1 MFAVRKGNPKNI
13 QTWDDVVKPGVEVV
27 TPNVF
32 SSGGAKW
39 NLMAAYGA
47 QLNQGKS
54 PEEALAFL
62 KTLLEH
68 AVVQPGSASDAL
80 TTFTSGKGDV
90 LLAYESDAIEAQKA
104 GEDIDYVVPDDTI
117 LIETPAA
124 TTTDAST
131 QAQDFLDYLWTPE
144 AQQLWADGGYRPVD
158 QSVLA
163 KNKDKFPT
171 PPGLFDIA
179 SLGGWEKVNAEFF
192 DPENGSVAKIE
203 ERPGGLHRVTL
214 ALKAPGGGYGV
225 TPVAPGARAEAP
237 PRPVAWPRLGGAAL
251 GRGLVTAY
259 LSLIVLIPIA
269 ALVAKST
276 EGGLGGFW
284 DSGDLSAGAFG
295 PEADPDLLG
304 DRGRDQRG
312 RRHGDRLGPGQG
324 QLPGQ
329 GDRQLGHRPSLRPAD
344 GRRGDHPARPLRDR
358 QPGGDRHR
366 LHAGRRRGG
375 PAVRHPAVRRPRRA
389 AGAARAR
396 PGDGGGRGVAGRRAR

>member
-1 MFAVRKGNPKNI
+1 MNRFRSLSSRPARIVLAAASTLALGLGVAACGSDGGSSDGEVNLVAYSVVETVYDESLIPGFQKTSEGEGATFKNSFGPSGDQQRAVIAGQPADYVHLSIEPDMQALVDAGIVDSGWQDNQYKGIVQDSVVVFAVRKGNPKNI

-47 QLNQGKS
+47 QINQGKS

-68 AVVQPGSASDAL
+68 AVVQPGSAGDAL
-80 TTFTSGKGDV
+80 TAFTSGKGDV

-104 GEDIDYVVPDDTI
+104 GEDIDYVIPDDTI

-124 TTTDAST
+124 TTVDAPT
-131 QAQDFLDYLWTPE
+131 QAEDFLTYLWTPE

-179 SLGGWEKVNAEFF
+179 SLGGWEKVNSEFF

-203 ERPGGLHRVTL
+203 SDL
-214 ALKAPGGGYGV
+214 GV
-225 TPVAPGARAEAP
+225 
-237 PRPVAWPRLGGAAL
+237 
-251 GRGLVTAY
+251 
-259 LSLIVLIPIA
+259 
-269 ALVAKST
+269 ST
-276 EGGLGGFW
+276 G
-284 DSGDLSAGAFG
+284 
-295 PEADPDLLG
+295 
-304 DRGRDQRG
+304 
-312 RRHGDRLGPGQG
+312 
-324 QLPGQ
+324 
-329 GDRQLGHRPSLRPAD
+329 
-344 GRRGDHPARPLRDR
+344 
-358 QPGGDRHR
+358 
-366 LHAGRRRGG
+366 
-375 PAVRHPAVRRPRRA
+375 
-389 AGAARAR
+389 
-396 PGDGGGRGVAGRRAR
+396 

>member
-1 MFAVRKGNPKNI
+1 MNRFRSLSSRPARIALAAASTLALGLGVAACGSDGGSSDGEVNLVAYSVVETVYDESLIPGFQKTSEGEDATFKNSFGPSGDQQRAVIAGQPADYVHLSIEPDMQALVDAGIVDSSWQDNKYKGIVQDSVVVFAVRKGNPKNI

-47 QLNQGKS
+47 QINQGKS

-68 AVVQPGSASDAL
+68 AVVQPGSAGDAL
-80 TTFTSGKGDV
+80 TAFTSGKGDV

-104 GEDIDYVVPDDTI
+104 GEDIDYVIPDDTI

-124 TTTDAST
+124 TTVDAPT
-131 QAQDFLDYLWTPE
+131 QAQDFLTYLWTPE

-179 SLGGWEKVNAEFF
+179 SLGGWEKVNTEFF

-203 ERPGGLHRVTL
+203 SDL
-214 ALKAPGGGYGV
+214 GV
-225 TPVAPGARAEAP
+225 
-237 PRPVAWPRLGGAAL
+237 
-251 GRGLVTAY
+251 
-259 LSLIVLIPIA
+259 
-269 ALVAKST
+269 ST
-276 EGGLGGFW
+276 G
-284 DSGDLSAGAFG
+284 
-295 PEADPDLLG
+295 
-304 DRGRDQRG
+304 
-312 RRHGDRLGPGQG
+312 
-324 QLPGQ
+324 
-329 GDRQLGHRPSLRPAD
+329 
-344 GRRGDHPARPLRDR
+344 
-358 QPGGDRHR
+358 
-366 LHAGRRRGG
+366 
-375 PAVRHPAVRRPRRA
+375 
-389 AGAARAR
+389 
-396 PGDGGGRGVAGRRAR
+396 

>member
-1 MFAVRKGNPKNI
+1 MNRFRSLSSRPARIVLAAASTLALGLGVVACGGSSSSGGEINLVAYSVVETVYDESLIPGFQGTSEGDGATFKNSFGPSGDQQRAVIAGQPADYVHLSIEPDMQALVDAGIVDSGWQDNQYKGIVQDSVVVFAVRKGNPKNI

-47 QLNQGKS
+47 QINQGKS

-68 AVVQPGSASDAL
+68 AVVQPGSAGDAL
-80 TTFTSGKGDV
+80 TAFTSGKGDV

-104 GEDIDYVVPDDTI
+104 GEDIDYVIPDDTI

-124 TTTDAST
+124 TTVDAPT
-131 QAQDFLDYLWTPE
+131 QAQDFLTYLWTPE

-179 SLGGWEKVNAEFF
+179 SLGGWEKVNTEFF

-203 ERPGGLHRVTL
+203 EDL
-214 ALKAPGGGYGV
+214 GV
-225 TPVAPGARAEAP
+225 
-237 PRPVAWPRLGGAAL
+237 
-251 GRGLVTAY
+251 
-259 LSLIVLIPIA
+259 
-269 ALVAKST
+269 ST
-276 EGGLGGFW
+276 G
-284 DSGDLSAGAFG
+284 
-295 PEADPDLLG
+295 
-304 DRGRDQRG
+304 
-312 RRHGDRLGPGQG
+312 
-324 QLPGQ
+324 
-329 GDRQLGHRPSLRPAD
+329 
-344 GRRGDHPARPLRDR
+344 
-358 QPGGDRHR
+358 
-366 LHAGRRRGG
+366 
-375 PAVRHPAVRRPRRA
+375 
-389 AGAARAR
+389 
-396 PGDGGGRGVAGRRAR
+396 